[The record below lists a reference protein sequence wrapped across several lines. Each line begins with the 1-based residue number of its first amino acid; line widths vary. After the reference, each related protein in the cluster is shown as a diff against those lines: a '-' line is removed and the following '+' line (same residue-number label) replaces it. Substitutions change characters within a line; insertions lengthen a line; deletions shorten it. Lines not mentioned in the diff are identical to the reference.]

1 MGFTF
6 MGKVIKVKF
15 SQGFL
20 FNCGGFTIEKDPATA
35 KIFTTEKK
43 FTTVNVSIE
52 LKDGA
57 G

>member
-1 MGFTF
+1 